1 MKLNK
6 YICIILSSLLIFAVL
21 PIAAFADTTDTNAVN
36 AEIMT
41 VYGGADGIISMTFD
55 DGYYE
60 TTLVLD
66 ELFTKYD
73 LKGSIM
79 MIGENAATTAGKF
92 QAIFDGGRLEPQS
105 HSMSHANLTDASV
118 PSESRDE
125 VLSYEIVES
134 KAQLSALFPSDD
146 IITFAIPYGGMS
158 DAAYDLAAE
167 HYYAIRTTRRGVQ
180 SLDPGFS
187 REYGSW
193 SMMYSPAT
201 YQSNYANLDDPETVQ
216 WEAIKGAIDSA
227 ANGWYI
233 PITHRVG
240 DVQDTDLTYAM
251 ADKMFAYIAQ
261 LKNEGKVWVTTYS
274 EAVKYV
280 RERQNSTVHAYT
292 EGGSIYVDVTMA
304 AVTEDGLALSADVFN
319 TPLTVKVEVP
329 AEYGTIYYTI
339 AEREYT
345 AEAFSDGS
353 KNYAYVNVAPNAGPV
368 KLRVSSTHEFG
379 EWNKYTE
386 ELHKR
391 NCTDCGL
398 ADFGEHTWDE
408 GEITKAPTHLKVGS
422 KICNCIYCS
431 EDSTQT
437 VKKTDDH
444 TFSEKVE
451 SMQFKASSPTCTTGA
466 LYYYSCR
473 CGASGTE
480 TYEVGDPLGHSFG
493 EWHTDISPTKTTDGR
508 SVRECTCGEVE
519 YTAIPATG
527 EDEGGI
533 STPLLI
539 GIIGGGVALVA
550 VGVAVAVIV
559 IKKKKKA

>member
-1 MKLNK
+1 MKLK
-6 YICIILSSLLIFAVL
+6 KHLCILLSSLMIFAVL
-21 PIAAFADTTDTNAVN
+21 PVAALADTADTNAVN

-60 TTLVLD
+60 TTLLLD

-79 MIGENAATTAGKF
+79 MIGEKASNTASKF
-92 QAIFDGGRLEPQS
+92 QPIFDGGRLEPQS
-105 HSMSHANLTDASV
+105 HSMSHANLTDDYV
-118 PSESRDE
+118 PINTQQEVFNYELAESQTHI
-125 VLSYEIVES
+125 SS
-134 KAQLSALFPSDD
+134 LFPKYD

-158 DAAYDLAAE
+158 DAAYDFAAE
-167 HYYAIRTTRRGVQ
+167 RYYAIRTTRRGVQ

-216 WEAIKGAIDSA
+216 WEAIKGAIDEA

-240 DVQDTDLTYAM
+240 DVEETDLTYAM

-329 AEYGTIYYTI
+329 ADYGTVYYT
-339 AEREYT
+339 T
-345 AEAFSDGS
+345 AECEYVAEPFSDGS
-353 KNYAYVNVAPNAGPV
+353 KNYVYVNVAPNAGPV

-391 NCTDCGL
+391 NCIDCGL

-451 SMQFKASSPTCTTGA
+451 SMQFKASDPTCTTGT

-473 CGASGTE
+473 CGAAGTE
-480 TYEVGDPLGHSFG
+480 TYEIGDPLGHSFG

-550 VGVAVAVIV
+550 VGAVAVIV

>member
-41 VYGGADGIISMTFD
+41 VYGGASGIISMTFD

-431 EDSTQT
+431 EDTTKT
-437 VKKTDDH
+437 VKKTDEH

-451 SMQFKASSPTCTTGA
+451 SMQFKASAPTCTTGT

-473 CGASGTE
+473 CGAAGTE
-480 TYEVGDPLGHSFG
+480 TYVVGEPLGHSFG
-493 EWHTDISPTKTTDGR
+493 EWREDVKATSTTDGR

-519 YTAIPATG
+519 YIAIPATG
-527 EDEGGI
+527 EDDGGI

-550 VGVAVAVIV
+550 VGAVAVIV
-559 IKKKKKA
+559 IKKKKKV

>member
-1 MKLNK
+1 MKLKK
-6 YICIILSSLLIFAVL
+6 YICVFISALLIFLAMPTAV
-21 PIAAFADTTDTNAVN
+21 IASSETADDVQ

-60 TTLVLD
+60 TALVLD
-66 ELFTKYD
+66 ELFAKYD
-73 LKGSIM
+73 LKGSLM
-79 MIGENAATTAGKF
+79 MIGNRANYVSKF
-92 QAIFDGGRLEPQS
+92 QPLFDTGRLEPQS
-105 HSMSHANLTDASV
+105 HSMTHVKMTAESV
-118 PSESRDE
+118 PYETQDE
-125 VLSYEIVES
+125 VFEYEIAQSKTQIES
-134 KAQLSALFPSDD
+134 LYPKYDVL
-146 IITFAIPYGGMS
+146 TFAIPYGGMS
-158 DAAYDLAAE
+158 DDAYDFAAK
-167 HYYAIRTTRRGVQ
+167 HYYGIRTTQNGVQ
-180 SLDPGFS
+180 TLDPDFS

-193 SMMYSPAT
+193 SKMYSPVT
-201 YQSNYANLDDPETVQ
+201 YMSNFDYAENPEEKQ
-216 WEAIKGAIDSA
+216 WQWIKTTIDNA

-240 DVQDTDLTYAM
+240 DVENTDLTYAM

-280 RERQNSTVHAYT
+280 RERQNSTVRAYT
-292 EGGSIYVDVTMA
+292 DGEAIYVDVTMA
-304 AVTEDGLALSADVFN
+304 ALTEDGLPLDTAVFD

-329 AEYGTIYYTI
+329 AGYGTVYYT
-339 AEREYT
+339 T
-345 AEAFSDGS
+345 AECEYVAESFSDGS
-353 KNYAYVNVAPNAGPV
+353 KNYVYVNVAPNAGPV

-451 SMQFKASSPTCTTGA
+451 SMQFKASAPTCT

-473 CGASGTE
+473 CGAAGTE

-508 SVRECTCGEVE
+508 RARVCGCGENE
-519 YTAIPATG
+519 YETIPKTG
-527 EDEGGI
+527 GGDTGSAGI

-550 VGVAVAVIV
+550 VGVAVALI
-559 IKKKKKA
+559 IKKKKA